1 MKNQW
6 IEYYRG
12 VVTVKASGKGIERF
26 LNSLT
31 RESIHIWNVR
41 SHGTSAISFQ
51 MNLRDA
57 KRIRTFARDS
67 DCKLEFQQRE
77 GIPFLTKRMLKNSGF
92 VIGAILFFTIITLL
106 SNMVWG
112 IEIKGANPATQY
124 KIEKELED
132 MGVKR
137 GKLQFFID
145 NVEAIQ
151 KGLTNNVK
159 EITWVGVELKGTTY
173 HLQVVE
179 KNEPEKIEALGPQ
192 HLIAKKKAIIENM
205 FVEEGQP
212 VVSIHDRVVPGQLLV
227 SGLVGNEE
235 EPEVVSAR
243 GEVFGETWYKSTV
256 SLPLNSTF
264 QVFNGNEKE
273 KHYLEIGSLKIPIWG
288 YGKME
293 FKEHEKEEN
302 QKSLRFLSWELPISY
317 KNETF
322 RERETITRSYTDKEA
337 VEVAKEM
344 ARQDIK
350 SLLDDNAKIKGE
362 KVLHQSADNGKVTL
376 SIHFQIIENIA
387 QGQPF
392 TQGDAE

>member
-6 IEYYRG
+6 IEFYKG
-12 VVTVKASGKGIERF
+12 VVTVKAHGKGIERF
-26 LNSLT
+26 INSLT
-31 RESIHIWNVR
+31 RDKIHIWNVR
-41 SHGTSAISFQ
+41 SHGTSAITFQ

-57 KRIRTFARDS
+57 KKIRKYARDS
-67 DCKLEFQQRE
+67 ECKLEFQQRE
-77 GIPFLTKRMLKNSGF
+77 GIPFLTIRMLRNSGF
-92 VIGAILFFTIITLL
+92 LIGAFLFLVVITLL

-112 IEIKGANPATQY
+112 IEIKGANPATEY
-124 KIEKELED
+124 KIQKELEE
-132 MGVKR
+132 MGVKT

-227 SGLVGNEE
+227 SGLVGKEE
-235 EPEVVSAR
+235 EPEVVSAK

-256 SLPLNSTF
+256 TLPINSTF

-273 KHYLEIGSLKIPIWG
+273 KHYLEIGSWKIPIWG
-288 YGKME
+288 FGKTE

-302 QKSLRFLSWELPISY
+302 KKSLRFLSWDLPLSY
-317 KNETF
+317 QNETF
-322 RERETITRSYTDKEA
+322 RERQTITRTYTNKEA